1 MNGDPK
7 HPMSRG
13 EPGQEARYSPKYIA
27 AARRRTRQCAL
38 FGILLA
44 IVALGS
50 AIHAHL
56 NHTLVDMGP
65 RAHYEQFP
73 PWLVGLMG
81 VSLLAGCAY
90 LLRK

>member
-1 MNGDPK
+1 MSGDPK
-7 HPMSRG
+7 DSLSRAQAG
-13 EPGQEARYSPKYIA
+13 PEVRYSPKFLRA
-27 AARRRTRQCAL
+27 TRRRARQCAL
-38 FGILLA
+38 FGVLLA
-44 IVALGS
+44 VVLLGA

-81 VSLLAGCAY
+81 LLLLAGCVQ